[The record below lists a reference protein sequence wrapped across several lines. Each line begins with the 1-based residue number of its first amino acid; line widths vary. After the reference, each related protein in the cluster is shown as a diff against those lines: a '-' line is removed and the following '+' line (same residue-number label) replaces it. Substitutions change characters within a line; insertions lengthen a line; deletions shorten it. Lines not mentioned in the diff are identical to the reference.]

1 MLKQSLELKQLQKLS
16 PQQIMTAKLIELPLQ
31 SLEQRIRQEM
41 EENPVLEEDD
51 DSKDPE
57 NSREVSLSD
66 YKEDDPIPSYRLRS
80 DNYSK
85 YDDRPKR
92 ETFSVQES
100 FPQNLVEQLDFRDL
114 TQHQKDVANYIIYS
128 LDDDGYLRRDIE
140 KLVDEMAFRAGIE
153 TTDEEA
159 LKMLK
164 VIQTFEPLGVG
175 ARDLRECL
183 LIQIDAVPGD
193 AQDVEDA
200 RKVLRDHFTEFS
212 KKDFNKIM
220 SQTGMSSERLKKAMA
235 RILKL
240 NPTPGGQVSDAYSD
254 HTQQVV
260 PDFVLDVVNGEFHLT
275 MPRFSLPE
283 VKVNHKY
290 ADILMEA
297 SNSSERAK
305 KEAATFVKKKLESAK
320 WFVDALR
327 QRHTTLMTTMQA
339 ILDYQREYF
348 LDGDETKIKPMI
360 LKDIADITGYD
371 ISTVSRVANSKYIE
385 THFGIFPLKYFFSE
399 SITNQAG
406 EEVSTRELKKVLQEI
421 IDAENKQQP
430 LTDDEIVDMM
440 NAKGY
445 NVARRTIAKYRDQL
459 GIPKSRMRREIL

>member
-1 MLKQSLELKQLQKLS
+1 MLRQALEQKQLQKLS
-16 PQQIMTAKLIELPLQ
+16 PQQIMTAKLIELPIQ
-31 SLEQRIRQEM
+31 SLEQRVRQEI

-51 DSKDPE
+51 TKEKE

-100 FPQNLVEQLDFRDL
+100 FPQNLKEQLDFRDL
-114 TQHQKDVANYIIYS
+114 TQHQRDIANYIIYS
-128 LDDDGYLRRDIE
+128 LDDDGYLRRDID

-153 TTDEEA
+153 TTDEEVESL
-159 LKMLK
+159 LKI
-164 VIQTFEPLGVG
+164 IQTFEPAGVG

-183 LIQIDAVPGD
+183 LIQLNALKDSPV
-193 AQDVEDA
+193 VEDA
-200 RKVLRDHFTEFS
+200 RKIIRDHFSEFT
-212 KKDFNKIM
+212 KKDFNRIM
-220 SQTGMSSERLKKAMA
+220 SQTGMSPERLKTAMS

-260 PDFVLDVVNGEFHLT
+260 PDFVLDVVDGEFVLT
-275 MPRFSLPE
+275 MPRFSVPE

-290 ADILMEA
+290 SDILRES
-297 SNSSERAK
+297 SNSSERSK
-305 KEAATFVKKKLESAK
+305 KEAASFVKKKLESAK

-339 ILDYQREYF
+339 ILDYQRDYF

-360 LKDIADITGYD
+360 LKDIADKTGYD

-399 SITNQAG
+399 SIKNQAG
-406 EEVSTRELKKVLQEI
+406 EDISTRELKKILQEI
-421 IDAENKQQP
+421 IDGENKQKP

>member
-1 MLKQSLELKQLQKLS
+1 MLRQALEQKQIQKLS
-16 PQQIMTAKLIELPLQ
+16 PQQIMTAKLIELPIQ
-31 SLEQRIRQEM
+31 SLEQRVRQEI

-51 DSKDPE
+51 SKEKGD

-100 FPQNLVEQLDFRDL
+100 FPQNLKEQLDFRDL
-114 TQHQKDVANYIIYS
+114 TPHQRDIANYIIYS
-128 LDDDGYLRRDIE
+128 LDDDGYLRRDID

-153 TTDEEA
+153 TTDEEVES
-159 LKMLK
+159 LLK
-164 VIQTFEPLGVG
+164 VIQTFEPAGVG

-183 LIQIDAVPGD
+183 LIQLNTLKDSPV
-193 AQDVEDA
+193 VEDA
-200 RKVLRDHFTEFS
+200 RKIIRDHFSEFT
-212 KKDFNKIM
+212 KKDFNRIM
-220 SQTGMSSERLKKAMA
+220 AQTGMTPERLKTAMS

-260 PDFVLDVVNGEFHLT
+260 PDFVLDVVDGEFVLT
-275 MPRFSLPE
+275 MPRFSVPE

-297 SNSSERAK
+297 SNSSERSK

-339 ILDYQREYF
+339 ILDYQRDYF
-348 LDGDETKIKPMI
+348 RDGDETKIKPMI
-360 LKDIADITGYD
+360 LKDIADKTGYD

-399 SITNQAG
+399 SIKNQAG
-406 EEVSTRELKKVLQEI
+406 EDVSTRELKKILQEI
-421 IDAENKQQP
+421 IDGENKQKP

-440 NAKGY
+440 NDKGY

>member
-1 MLKQSLELKQLQKLS
+1 MLRQALEQKQIQKLS
-16 PQQIMTAKLIELPLQ
+16 PQQIMTAKLIELPIQ
-31 SLEQRIRQEM
+31 SLEQRVRQEI

-51 DSKDPE
+51 SKESGE

-100 FPQNLVEQLDFRDL
+100 FPQNLKEQLDFRDL
-114 TQHQKDVANYIIYS
+114 TPHQRDIANYIIYS
-128 LDDDGYLRRDIE
+128 LDDDGYLRRDID

-153 TTDEEA
+153 TTDAEVES
-159 LKMLK
+159 LLK
-164 VIQTFEPLGVG
+164 VIQTFEPAGVG

-183 LIQIDAVPGD
+183 LIQLNTLKDSPV
-193 AQDVEDA
+193 VEDA
-200 RKVLRDHFTEFS
+200 RKIIRDHFSEFT
-212 KKDFNKIM
+212 KKDFNRIM
-220 SQTGMSSERLKKAMA
+220 AQTGMTPERLKTAMS
-235 RILKL
+235 RILTL

-260 PDFVLDVVNGEFHLT
+260 PDFVLDVVDGEFVLT
-275 MPRFSLPE
+275 MPRFSVPE

-297 SNSSERAK
+297 SNSSERSK

-339 ILDYQREYF
+339 ILDYQRDYF

-360 LKDIADITGYD
+360 LKDIADKTGYD

-399 SITNQAG
+399 SIKNQAG
-406 EEVSTRELKKVLQEI
+406 EDVSTRELKKILQEI
-421 IDAENKQQP
+421 IDGENKQKP

-440 NAKGY
+440 NDKGY

>member
-1 MLKQSLELKQLQKLS
+1 MLRQALEQKQIQKLS
-16 PQQIMTAKLIELPLQ
+16 PQQIMTAKLIELPIQ
-31 SLEQRIRQEM
+31 SLEQRVRQEM

-51 DSKDPE
+51 SKEIGE

-100 FPQNLVEQLDFRDL
+100 FPQNLKEQLDFRDL
-114 TQHQKDVANYIIYS
+114 TPHQRDIANYIIYS
-128 LDDDGYLRRDIE
+128 LDDDGYLRRDID

-153 TTDEEA
+153 TTDEEVES
-159 LKMLK
+159 LLK
-164 VIQTFEPLGVG
+164 VIQTFEPAGVG

-183 LIQIDAVPGD
+183 LIQLNTLKDSPV
-193 AQDVEDA
+193 VEDA
-200 RKVLRDHFTEFS
+200 RKIIRDHFSEFT
-212 KKDFNKIM
+212 KKDFNRIM
-220 SQTGMSSERLKKAMA
+220 AQTGMTPERLKTAMA

-260 PDFVLDVVNGEFHLT
+260 PDFVLDVVDGEFVLT
-275 MPRFSLPE
+275 MPRFSVPE

-297 SNSSERAK
+297 SNSSERSK

-339 ILDYQREYF
+339 ILDYQRDYF

-360 LKDIADITGYD
+360 LKDIADKTGYD

-399 SITNQAG
+399 SIKNQAG
-406 EEVSTRELKKVLQEI
+406 EDVSTRELKKILQEI
-421 IDAENKQQP
+421 IDGENKQKP

-440 NAKGY
+440 NDKGY

>member
-1 MLKQSLELKQLQKLS
+1 MRQALEQKQIQKLS
-16 PQQIMTAKLIELPLQ
+16 PQQIMTAKLIELPIQ
-31 SLEQRIRQEM
+31 SLEQRVRQEM

-51 DSKDPE
+51 SKEIGE

-100 FPQNLVEQLDFRDL
+100 FPQNLKEQLDFRDL
-114 TQHQKDVANYIIYS
+114 TPHQRDIANYIIYS
-128 LDDDGYLRRDIE
+128 LDDDGYLRRDID

-153 TTDEEA
+153 TTDEEVES
-159 LKMLK
+159 LLK
-164 VIQTFEPLGVG
+164 VIQTFEPAGVG

-183 LIQIDAVPGD
+183 LIQLNTLKDSPV
-193 AQDVEDA
+193 VEDA
-200 RKVLRDHFTEFS
+200 RKIIRDHFSEFT
-212 KKDFNKIM
+212 KKDFNRIM
-220 SQTGMSSERLKKAMA
+220 AQTGMTPERLKTAMA

-260 PDFVLDVVNGEFHLT
+260 PDFVLDVVDGEFVLT
-275 MPRFSLPE
+275 MPRFSVPE

-297 SNSSERAK
+297 SNSSERSK

-339 ILDYQREYF
+339 ILDYQRDYF

-360 LKDIADITGYD
+360 LKDIADKTGYD

-399 SITNQAG
+399 SIKNQAG
-406 EEVSTRELKKVLQEI
+406 EDVSTRELKKILQEI
-421 IDAENKQQP
+421 IDGENKQKP

-440 NAKGY
+440 NDKGY

>member
-1 MLKQSLELKQLQKLS
+1 MLRQALEQKQIQKLS
-16 PQQIMTAKLIELPLQ
+16 PQQIMTAKLIELPIQ
-31 SLEQRIRQEM
+31 SLEQRVRQEM

-51 DSKDPE
+51 SKESGE

-100 FPQNLVEQLDFRDL
+100 FPQNLKEQLDFRDL
-114 TQHQKDVANYIIYS
+114 TPHQRDIANYIIYS
-128 LDDDGYLRRDIE
+128 LDDDGYLRRDID

-153 TTDEEA
+153 TTDEEVES
-159 LKMLK
+159 LLK
-164 VIQTFEPLGVG
+164 VIQTFEPAGVG

-183 LIQIDAVPGD
+183 LIQLNTLKDSSV
-193 AQDVEDA
+193 VVDA
-200 RKVLRDHFTEFS
+200 RKIIRDHFSEFT
-212 KKDFNKIM
+212 KKDFNRIM
-220 SQTGMSSERLKKAMA
+220 AQTGMTPERLKTAMS

-260 PDFVLDVVNGEFHLT
+260 PDFVLDVVDGEFVLT
-275 MPRFSLPE
+275 MPRFSVPE

-297 SNSSERAK
+297 SNSSERSK

-339 ILDYQREYF
+339 ILDYQRDYF

-360 LKDIADITGYD
+360 LKDIADKTGYD

-399 SITNQAG
+399 SIKNQAG
-406 EEVSTRELKKVLQEI
+406 EDVSTRELKKILQEI
-421 IDAENKQQP
+421 IDGENKQKP

-440 NAKGY
+440 NDKGY

>member
-1 MLKQSLELKQLQKLS
+1 MLRQALEQKQIQKLS
-16 PQQIMTAKLIELPLQ
+16 PQQIMTAKLIELPIQ
-31 SLEQRIRQEM
+31 SLEQRVRQEM

-51 DSKDPE
+51 SKESGE

-100 FPQNLVEQLDFRDL
+100 FPQNLKEQLNFRDL
-114 TQHQKDVANYIIYS
+114 TPHQRDIANYIIYS
-128 LDDDGYLRRDIE
+128 LDDDGYLRRDID

-153 TTDEEA
+153 TTDEEVES
-159 LKMLK
+159 LLK
-164 VIQTFEPLGVG
+164 VIQTFEPAGVG
-175 ARDLRECL
+175 TRDLRECL
-183 LIQIDAVPGD
+183 LIQLNTLKDSPV
-193 AQDVEDA
+193 VEDA
-200 RKVLRDHFTEFS
+200 RKIIRDHFSEFT
-212 KKDFNKIM
+212 KKDFNRIM
-220 SQTGMSSERLKKAMA
+220 AQTGMTPERLKTAMS

-260 PDFVLDVVNGEFHLT
+260 PDFVLDVVDGEFVLT
-275 MPRFSLPE
+275 MPRFSVPE

-297 SNSSERAK
+297 SNSSERSK

-339 ILDYQREYF
+339 ILDYQRDYF
-348 LDGDETKIKPMI
+348 RDGDETKIKPMI
-360 LKDIADITGYD
+360 LKDIADKTGYD

-399 SITNQAG
+399 SIKNQAG
-406 EEVSTRELKKVLQEI
+406 EDVSTRELKKILQEI
-421 IDAENKQQP
+421 IDGENKQKP

-440 NAKGY
+440 NDKGY

>member
-1 MLKQSLELKQLQKLS
+1 MRQALEQKQIQKLS
-16 PQQIMTAKLIELPLQ
+16 PQQIMTAKLIELPIQ
-31 SLEQRIRQEM
+31 SLEQRVRQEI

-51 DSKDPE
+51 SKEKGE

-100 FPQNLVEQLDFRDL
+100 FPQNLKEQLDFRDL
-114 TQHQKDVANYIIYS
+114 TPHQRDIANYIIYS
-128 LDDDGYLRRDIE
+128 LDDDGYLRRDID

-153 TTDEEA
+153 TTDEEVES
-159 LKMLK
+159 LLK
-164 VIQTFEPLGVG
+164 VIQTFEPAGVG

-183 LIQIDAVPGD
+183 LIQLNTLKDSPV
-193 AQDVEDA
+193 VVDA
-200 RKVLRDHFTEFS
+200 RKIIRDHFSEFT
-212 KKDFNKIM
+212 KKDFNRIM
-220 SQTGMSSERLKKAMA
+220 AQTGMTPERLKTAMS

-260 PDFVLDVVNGEFHLT
+260 PDFVLDVVDGEFVLT
-275 MPRFSLPE
+275 MPRFSVPE

-297 SNSSERAK
+297 SNSSERSK

-339 ILDYQREYF
+339 ILDYQRDYF

-360 LKDIADITGYD
+360 LKDIADKTGSD

-399 SITNQAG
+399 SIKNQAG
-406 EEVSTRELKKVLQEI
+406 EDVSTRELKKILQEI
-421 IDAENKQQP
+421 IDGENKQKP

-440 NAKGY
+440 NDKGY

>member
-1 MLKQSLELKQLQKLS
+1 MLRQALEQKQIQKLS
-16 PQQIMTAKLIELPLQ
+16 PQQIMTAKLIELPIQ
-31 SLEQRIRQEM
+31 SLEQRVRQEM

-51 DSKDPE
+51 SKESGE

-100 FPQNLVEQLDFRDL
+100 FPQNLKEQLNFRDL
-114 TQHQKDVANYIIYS
+114 TPHQRDIANYIIYS
-128 LDDDGYLRRDIE
+128 LDDDGYLRRDID

-153 TTDEEA
+153 TTDEEVES
-159 LKMLK
+159 LLK
-164 VIQTFEPLGVG
+164 VIQTFEPAGVG

-183 LIQIDAVPGD
+183 LIQLNTLKDSPI
-193 AQDVEDA
+193 VEDA
-200 RKVLRDHFTEFS
+200 RKIIRDHFSEFT
-212 KKDFNKIM
+212 KKDFNRIM
-220 SQTGMSSERLKKAMA
+220 AQTGMTPERLKTAMS

-260 PDFVLDVVNGEFHLT
+260 PDFVLDVVDGEFVLT
-275 MPRFSLPE
+275 MPRFSVPE

-297 SNSSERAK
+297 SNSSERSK

-339 ILDYQREYF
+339 ILDYQRDYF
-348 LDGDETKIKPMI
+348 RDGDETKIKPMI
-360 LKDIADITGYD
+360 LKDIADKTGYD

-399 SITNQAG
+399 SIKNQAG
-406 EEVSTRELKKVLQEI
+406 EDVSTRELKKILQEI
-421 IDAENKQQP
+421 IDGENKQKP

-440 NAKGY
+440 NDKGY

>member
-1 MLKQSLELKQLQKLS
+1 MRQALEQKQIQKLS
-16 PQQIMTAKLIELPLQ
+16 PQQIMTAKLIELPIQ
-31 SLEQRIRQEM
+31 SLEQRVRQEM

-51 DSKDPE
+51 SKESGE

-100 FPQNLVEQLDFRDL
+100 FPQNLKEQLNFRDL
-114 TQHQKDVANYIIYS
+114 TPHQRDIANYIIYS
-128 LDDDGYLRRDIE
+128 LDDDGYLRRDID

-153 TTDEEA
+153 TTDEEVES
-159 LKMLK
+159 LLK
-164 VIQTFEPLGVG
+164 VIQTFEPAGVG

-183 LIQIDAVPGD
+183 LIQLNTLKDSPV
-193 AQDVEDA
+193 VEDA
-200 RKVLRDHFTEFS
+200 RKIIRDHFSEFT
-212 KKDFNKIM
+212 KKDFNRIM
-220 SQTGMSSERLKKAMA
+220 AQTGMTPERLKTAMS

-260 PDFVLDVVNGEFHLT
+260 PDFVLDVVDGEFVLT
-275 MPRFSLPE
+275 MPRFSVPE

-297 SNSSERAK
+297 SNSSERSK

-339 ILDYQREYF
+339 ILDYQRDYF
-348 LDGDETKIKPMI
+348 RDGDETKIKPMI
-360 LKDIADITGYD
+360 LKDIADKTGYD

-399 SITNQAG
+399 SIKNQAG
-406 EEVSTRELKKVLQEI
+406 EDVSTRELKKILQEI
-421 IDAENKQQP
+421 IDGENKQKP

-440 NAKGY
+440 NDKGY

>member
-1 MLKQSLELKQLQKLS
+1 MLRQALEQKQIQKLS
-16 PQQIMTAKLIELPLQ
+16 PQQIMTAKLIELPIQ
-31 SLEQRIRQEM
+31 SLEQRVRQEI

-51 DSKDPE
+51 SKEKGE

-100 FPQNLVEQLDFRDL
+100 FPQNLKEQLDFCDL
-114 TQHQKDVANYIIYS
+114 TPHQRDIANYIIYS
-128 LDDDGYLRRDIE
+128 LDDDGYLRRDID

-153 TTDEEA
+153 TTDEEVES
-159 LKMLK
+159 LLK
-164 VIQTFEPLGVG
+164 VIQTFEPAGVG

-183 LIQIDAVPGD
+183 LIQLNTLKDSPV
-193 AQDVEDA
+193 VVDA
-200 RKVLRDHFTEFS
+200 RKIIRDHFSEFT
-212 KKDFNKIM
+212 KKDFNRIM
-220 SQTGMSSERLKKAMA
+220 AQTGMTPERLKTAMS

-260 PDFVLDVVNGEFHLT
+260 PDFVLDVVDGEFVLT
-275 MPRFSLPE
+275 MPRFSVPE

-297 SNSSERAK
+297 SNSSERSK

-339 ILDYQREYF
+339 ILDYQRDYF

-360 LKDIADITGYD
+360 LKDIADKTGYD

-399 SITNQAG
+399 SIKNQAG
-406 EEVSTRELKKVLQEI
+406 EDVSTRELKKILQEI
-421 IDAENKQQP
+421 IDGENKQKP

-440 NAKGY
+440 NDKGY

>member
-1 MLKQSLELKQLQKLS
+1 MRQALEQKQIQKLS
-16 PQQIMTAKLIELPLQ
+16 PQQIMTAKLIELPIQ
-31 SLEQRIRQEM
+31 SLEQRVRQEI

-51 DSKDPE
+51 SKEKGD

-100 FPQNLVEQLDFRDL
+100 FPQNLKEQLDFRDL
-114 TQHQKDVANYIIYS
+114 TPHQRDIANYIIYS
-128 LDDDGYLRRDIE
+128 LDDDGYLRRDID

-153 TTDEEA
+153 TTDEEVES
-159 LKMLK
+159 LLK
-164 VIQTFEPLGVG
+164 VIQTFEPAGVG

-183 LIQIDAVPGD
+183 LIQLNTLKDSPV
-193 AQDVEDA
+193 VEDA
-200 RKVLRDHFTEFS
+200 RKIIRDHFSEFT
-212 KKDFNKIM
+212 KKDFNRIM
-220 SQTGMSSERLKKAMA
+220 AQTGMTPERLKTAMS

-260 PDFVLDVVNGEFHLT
+260 PDFVLDVVDGEFVLT
-275 MPRFSLPE
+275 MPRFSVPE

-297 SNSSERAK
+297 SNSSERSK

-339 ILDYQREYF
+339 ILDYQRDYF
-348 LDGDETKIKPMI
+348 RDGDETKIKPMI
-360 LKDIADITGYD
+360 LKDIADKTGYD

-399 SITNQAG
+399 SIKNQAG
-406 EEVSTRELKKVLQEI
+406 EDVSTRELKKILQEI
-421 IDAENKQQP
+421 IDGENKQKP

-440 NAKGY
+440 NDKGY

>member
-1 MLKQSLELKQLQKLS
+1 MLRQALEQKQIQKLS
-16 PQQIMTAKLIELPLQ
+16 PQQIMTAKLIELPIQ
-31 SLEQRIRQEM
+31 SLEQRVRQEM

-51 DSKDPE
+51 SKESGE

-100 FPQNLVEQLDFRDL
+100 FPQNLKEQLNFRDL
-114 TQHQKDVANYIIYS
+114 TPHQRDIANYIIYS
-128 LDDDGYLRRDIE
+128 LDDDGYLRRDID

-153 TTDEEA
+153 TTDEEVES
-159 LKMLK
+159 LLK
-164 VIQTFEPLGVG
+164 VIQTFEPAGVG

-183 LIQIDAVPGD
+183 LIQLNTLKDSPV
-193 AQDVEDA
+193 VEDA
-200 RKVLRDHFTEFS
+200 RKIIRDHFSEFT
-212 KKDFNKIM
+212 KKDFNRIM
-220 SQTGMSSERLKKAMA
+220 AQTGMTPERLKTAMS

-260 PDFVLDVVNGEFHLT
+260 PDFVLDVVDGEFVLT
-275 MPRFSLPE
+275 MPRFSVPE

-297 SNSSERAK
+297 SNSSERSK

-339 ILDYQREYF
+339 ILDYQRDYF
-348 LDGDETKIKPMI
+348 RDGDETKIKPMI
-360 LKDIADITGYD
+360 LKDIADKTGYD

-399 SITNQAG
+399 SIKNQAG
-406 EEVSTRELKKVLQEI
+406 EDVSTRELKKILQEI
-421 IDAENKQQP
+421 IDGENKQKP

-440 NAKGY
+440 NGKGY

>member
-1 MLKQSLELKQLQKLS
+1 MLRQALEQKQIQKLS
-16 PQQIMTAKLIELPLQ
+16 PQQIMTAKLIELPIQ
-31 SLEQRIRQEM
+31 SLEQRVRQEM

-51 DSKDPE
+51 SKESGE

-100 FPQNLVEQLDFRDL
+100 FPQNLKEQLDFRDL
-114 TQHQKDVANYIIYS
+114 TPHQRDIANYIIYS
-128 LDDDGYLRRDIE
+128 LDDDGYLRRDID

-153 TTDEEA
+153 TTDEEVES
-159 LKMLK
+159 LLK
-164 VIQTFEPLGVG
+164 VIQTFEPAGVG

-183 LIQIDAVPGD
+183 LIQLNTLKDSPV
-193 AQDVEDA
+193 VEDA
-200 RKVLRDHFTEFS
+200 RKIIRDHFSEFT
-212 KKDFNKIM
+212 KKDFYRIM
-220 SQTGMSSERLKKAMA
+220 AQTGMTPERLKTAMA

-260 PDFVLDVVNGEFHLT
+260 PDFVLDVVDGEFVLT
-275 MPRFSLPE
+275 MPRFSVPE

-297 SNSSERAK
+297 SNSSERSK

-339 ILDYQREYF
+339 ILDYQRDYF

-360 LKDIADITGYD
+360 LKDIADKTGYD

-399 SITNQAG
+399 SIKNQAG
-406 EEVSTRELKKVLQEI
+406 EDVSTRELKKILQEI
-421 IDAENKQQP
+421 IDGENKQKP

-440 NAKGY
+440 NDKGY

>member
-1 MLKQSLELKQLQKLS
+1 MLRQALEQKQIQKLS
-16 PQQIMTAKLIELPLQ
+16 PQQIMTAKLIELPIQ
-31 SLEQRIRQEM
+31 SLEQRVRQEM

-51 DSKDPE
+51 SKESGE

-66 YKEDDPIPSYRLRS
+66 YKEDDLIPSYRLRS

-100 FPQNLVEQLDFRDL
+100 FPQNLKEQLDFRDL
-114 TQHQKDVANYIIYS
+114 TPHQRDIANYIIYS
-128 LDDDGYLRRDIE
+128 LDDDGYLRRDID

-153 TTDEEA
+153 TTDEEVES
-159 LKMLK
+159 LLK
-164 VIQTFEPLGVG
+164 VIQTFEPAGVG

-183 LIQIDAVPGD
+183 LIQLNTLKDSPV
-193 AQDVEDA
+193 VEDA
-200 RKVLRDHFTEFS
+200 RKIIRDHFSEFT
-212 KKDFNKIM
+212 KKDFNRIM
-220 SQTGMSSERLKKAMA
+220 AQTGMTPERLKTAMS

-260 PDFVLDVVNGEFHLT
+260 PDFVLDVVDGEFVLT
-275 MPRFSLPE
+275 MPRFSVPE

-297 SNSSERAK
+297 SNSSERSK

-339 ILDYQREYF
+339 ILDYQRDYF
-348 LDGDETKIKPMI
+348 RDGDETKIKPMI
-360 LKDIADITGYD
+360 LKNIADKTGYD

-399 SITNQAG
+399 SIKNQAG
-406 EEVSTRELKKVLQEI
+406 EDVSTRELKKILQEI
-421 IDAENKQQP
+421 IDGENKQKP

-440 NAKGY
+440 NDKGY

>member
-1 MLKQSLELKQLQKLS
+1 MLRQALEQKQIQKLS
-16 PQQIMTAKLIELPLQ
+16 PQQIMTAKLIELPIQ
-31 SLEQRIRQEM
+31 SLEQRVRQEM

-51 DSKDPE
+51 SKESGE

-100 FPQNLVEQLDFRDL
+100 FPQNLKEQLDFRDL
-114 TQHQKDVANYIIYS
+114 TPHQRDIANYIIYS
-128 LDDDGYLRRDIE
+128 LDDDGYLRRDID

-153 TTDEEA
+153 TTDEEVES
-159 LKMLK
+159 LLK
-164 VIQTFEPLGVG
+164 VIQTFEPAGVG

-183 LIQIDAVPGD
+183 LIQLNTLKDSPV
-193 AQDVEDA
+193 VVDA
-200 RKVLRDHFTEFS
+200 RKIIRDHFSEFT
-212 KKDFNKIM
+212 KKDFNRIM
-220 SQTGMSSERLKKAMA
+220 AQTGMTPERLKTAMS

-260 PDFVLDVVNGEFHLT
+260 PDFVLDVVDGEFVLT
-275 MPRFSLPE
+275 MPRFSVPE

-297 SNSSERAK
+297 SNSSERSK

-339 ILDYQREYF
+339 ILDYQRDYF
-348 LDGDETKIKPMI
+348 RDGDETKIKPMI
-360 LKDIADITGYD
+360 LKDIADKTGYD

-399 SITNQAG
+399 SIKNQAG
-406 EEVSTRELKKVLQEI
+406 EDVSTRELKKILQEI
-421 IDAENKQQP
+421 IDGENKQKP

-440 NAKGY
+440 NDKGY

>member
-1 MLKQSLELKQLQKLS
+1 MLRQALEQKQIQKLS
-16 PQQIMTAKLIELPLQ
+16 PQQIMTAKLIELPIQ
-31 SLEQRIRQEM
+31 SLEQRVRQEM

-51 DSKDPE
+51 SKEKGE

-100 FPQNLVEQLDFRDL
+100 FPQNLKEQLDFRDL
-114 TQHQKDVANYIIYS
+114 TPHQRDIANYIIYS
-128 LDDDGYLRRDIE
+128 LDDDGYLRRDID

-153 TTDEEA
+153 TTDEEVES
-159 LKMLK
+159 LLK
-164 VIQTFEPLGVG
+164 VIQTFEPAGVG

-183 LIQIDAVPGD
+183 LIQLNTLKDSPV
-193 AQDVEDA
+193 VEDA
-200 RKVLRDHFTEFS
+200 RKIIRDHFSEFT
-212 KKDFNKIM
+212 KKDFNRIM
-220 SQTGMSSERLKKAMA
+220 AQTGMTPERLKTAMA

-260 PDFVLDVVNGEFHLT
+260 PDFVLDVVDGEFVLT
-275 MPRFSLPE
+275 MPRFSVPE

-297 SNSSERAK
+297 SNSSERSK

-339 ILDYQREYF
+339 ILDYQRDYF

-360 LKDIADITGYD
+360 LKDIADKTGYD

-399 SITNQAG
+399 SIKNQAG
-406 EEVSTRELKKVLQEI
+406 EDVSTRELKKILQEI
-421 IDAENKQQP
+421 IDGENKQKP

-440 NAKGY
+440 NDKGY

>member
-1 MLKQSLELKQLQKLS
+1 MRQALEQKQIQKLS
-16 PQQIMTAKLIELPLQ
+16 PQQIMTAKLIELPIQ
-31 SLEQRIRQEM
+31 SLEQRVRQEM

-51 DSKDPE
+51 SKESGE

-100 FPQNLVEQLDFRDL
+100 FPQNLKEQLNFRDL
-114 TQHQKDVANYIIYS
+114 TPHQRDIANYIIYS
-128 LDDDGYLRRDIE
+128 LDDDGYLRRDID

-153 TTDEEA
+153 TTDEEVES
-159 LKMLK
+159 LLK
-164 VIQTFEPLGVG
+164 VIQTFEPAGVG

-183 LIQIDAVPGD
+183 LIQLNTLKDSPV
-193 AQDVEDA
+193 VEDA
-200 RKVLRDHFTEFS
+200 RKIIRDHFSEFT
-212 KKDFNKIM
+212 KKDFNRIM
-220 SQTGMSSERLKKAMA
+220 AQTGMTPERLKTAMS

-260 PDFVLDVVNGEFHLT
+260 PDFVLDVVDGEFVLT
-275 MPRFSLPE
+275 MPRFSVPE

-297 SNSSERAK
+297 SNSSERSK

-339 ILDYQREYF
+339 ILDYQRDYF

-360 LKDIADITGYD
+360 LKDVAERTKLD
-371 ISTVSRVANSKYIE
+371 ISTISRVRIEKYVQ
-385 THFGIFPLKYFFSE
+385 TKWGIFPLKFFFTDSYTTE
-399 SITNQAG
+399 DG
-406 EEVSTRELKKVLQEI
+406 EEMSTRKIKLTLKELIEHEDKKKPLSDDALSKVLKE
-421 IDAENKQQP
+421 
-430 LTDDEIVDMM
+430 
-440 NAKGY
+440 KGFP
-445 NVARRTIAKYRDQL
+445 VARRTVAKYREQL
-459 GIPKSRMRREIL
+459 GIPVARLRK

>member
-1 MLKQSLELKQLQKLS
+1 MLRQALEQKQIQKLS
-16 PQQIMTAKLIELPLQ
+16 PQQIMTAKLIELPIQ
-31 SLEQRIRQEM
+31 SLEQRVRQEI

-51 DSKDPE
+51 SKEKGE

-66 YKEDDPIPSYRLRS
+66 YKEDEPIPSYRLRS

-100 FPQNLVEQLDFRDL
+100 FPQNLKEQLDFRDL
-114 TQHQKDVANYIIYS
+114 TPHQRDIANYIIYS
-128 LDDDGYLRRDIE
+128 LDDDGYLRRDID

-153 TTDEEA
+153 TTDEEVES
-159 LKMLK
+159 LLK
-164 VIQTFEPLGVG
+164 VIQTFEPAGVG

-183 LIQIDAVPGD
+183 LIQLNTLKDSPV
-193 AQDVEDA
+193 VVDA
-200 RKVLRDHFTEFS
+200 RKIILDHFSEFT
-212 KKDFNKIM
+212 KKDFNRIM
-220 SQTGMSSERLKKAMA
+220 AQTGMTPERLKTAMS

-260 PDFVLDVVNGEFHLT
+260 PDFVLDVVDGEFVLT
-275 MPRFSLPE
+275 MPRFSVPE

-297 SNSSERAK
+297 SNSSERSK

-339 ILDYQREYF
+339 ILDYQRDYF

-360 LKDIADITGYD
+360 LKDIADKTGYD

-399 SITNQAG
+399 SIKNQAG
-406 EEVSTRELKKVLQEI
+406 EDVSTRELKKILQEI
-421 IDAENKQQP
+421 IDGENKQKP

-440 NAKGY
+440 NDKGY

>member
-1 MLKQSLELKQLQKLS
+1 MLRQALEQKQIQKLS
-16 PQQIMTAKLIELPLQ
+16 PQQIMTAKLIELPIQ
-31 SLEQRIRQEM
+31 SLEQRVRQEI
-41 EENPVLEEDD
+41 EENPVLEEDG
-51 DSKDPE
+51 SKEKGE

-92 ETFSVQES
+92 ETFTVQES
-100 FPQNLVEQLDFRDL
+100 FPQNLKEQLDFRDL
-114 TQHQKDVANYIIYS
+114 TPHQRDIANYIIYS
-128 LDDDGYLRRDIE
+128 LDDDGYLRRDID

-153 TTDEEA
+153 TTDEEVES
-159 LKMLK
+159 LLK
-164 VIQTFEPLGVG
+164 VIQTFEPAGVG

-183 LIQIDAVPGD
+183 LIQLNTLKDSPV
-193 AQDVEDA
+193 VVDA
-200 RKVLRDHFTEFS
+200 RKIIRDHFSEFT
-212 KKDFNKIM
+212 KKDFNRIM
-220 SQTGMSSERLKKAMA
+220 AQTGMTPERLKTAMS

-240 NPTPGGQVSDAYSD
+240 NPTPGGQVSDAHSD

-260 PDFVLDVVNGEFHLT
+260 PDFVLDVVDGEFVLT
-275 MPRFSLPE
+275 MPRFSVPE

-297 SNSSERAK
+297 SNSSERSK

-339 ILDYQREYF
+339 ILDYQRDYF

-360 LKDIADITGYD
+360 LKDIADKTGYD

-399 SITNQAG
+399 SIKNQAG
-406 EEVSTRELKKVLQEI
+406 EDVSTRELKKILQEI
-421 IDAENKQQP
+421 IDGENKQKP

-440 NAKGY
+440 NDKGY

>member
-1 MLKQSLELKQLQKLS
+1 MRQALEQKQIQKLS
-16 PQQIMTAKLIELPLQ
+16 PQQIMTAKLIELPIQ
-31 SLEQRIRQEM
+31 SLEQRVRQEM

-51 DSKDPE
+51 SKESGE

-100 FPQNLVEQLDFRDL
+100 FPQNLKEQLNFLDL
-114 TQHQKDVANYIIYS
+114 TPHQRDIANYIIYS
-128 LDDDGYLRRDIE
+128 LDDDGYLRRDID

-153 TTDEEA
+153 TTDEEVES
-159 LKMLK
+159 LLK
-164 VIQTFEPLGVG
+164 VIQTFEPAGVG

-183 LIQIDAVPGD
+183 LIQLNTLKDSPV
-193 AQDVEDA
+193 VEDA
-200 RKVLRDHFTEFS
+200 RKIIRDHFSEFT
-212 KKDFNKIM
+212 KKDFNRIM
-220 SQTGMSSERLKKAMA
+220 AQTGMTPERLKTAMS

-260 PDFVLDVVNGEFHLT
+260 PDFVLDVVDGEFVLT
-275 MPRFSLPE
+275 MPRFSVPE

-297 SNSSERAK
+297 SNSSERSK

-339 ILDYQREYF
+339 ILDYQRDYF
-348 LDGDETKIKPMI
+348 CDGDETKIKPMI
-360 LKDIADITGYD
+360 LKDIADKTGYD

-399 SITNQAG
+399 SIKNQAG
-406 EEVSTRELKKVLQEI
+406 EDVSTRELKKILQEI
-421 IDAENKQQP
+421 IDGENKQKP

-440 NAKGY
+440 NDKGY

>member
-1 MLKQSLELKQLQKLS
+1 MLKQSLEQKQIQKLS
-16 PQQIMTAKLIELPLQ
+16 PQQIMTAKLIELPIQ
-31 SLEQRIRQEM
+31 SLEQRVRQEI

-51 DSKDPE
+51 SKERSE

-66 YKEDDPIPSYRLRS
+66 YKEDDPIPAYRLRS

-85 YDDRPKR
+85 YDERPRR

-100 FPQNLVEQLDFRDL
+100 FPQNLTEQLQFRSL
-114 TQHQKDVANYIIYS
+114 SEHQNEVANYIIYS
-128 LDDDGYLRRDIE
+128 IDDDGYLRRTNDR
-140 KLVDEMAFRAGIE
+140 LVDEMAFRAGID
-153 TTDEEA
+153 TNEEEVEQ
-159 LKMLK
+159 MIK
-164 VIQTFEPLGVG
+164 VIQSFEPAGVG

-183 LIQIDAVPGD
+183 LIQLNALTSTPV
-193 AQDVEDA
+193 VEDA
-200 RKVLRDHFTEFS
+200 KRIIGSYFQEFT
-212 KKDFNKIM
+212 KKDFNRIM
-220 SQTGMSSERLKKAMA
+220 SQTGMNSERLKAAMA

-240 NPTPGGQVSDAYSD
+240 NPTPGGQVSDAYAD
-254 HTQQVV
+254 HTHQVV
-260 PDFVLDVVNGEFHLT
+260 PDFILDVQDGEFVLT
-275 MPRFSLPE
+275 MPRFSVPE
-283 VKVNHKY
+283 VKVNHRY

-297 SNSSERAK
+297 ANSSERAK
-305 KEAATFVKKKLESAK
+305 KDAASFVKKKLESAK

-327 QRHTTLMTTMQA
+327 QRHTTLMTTMKA

-360 LKDIADITGYD
+360 LKDIADVTGYD

-399 SITNQAG
+399 SIKNQAG
-406 EEVSTRELKKVLQEI
+406 EDVSTRELKKVLQEI
-421 IDAENKQQP
+421 VDGENKQQP
-430 LTDDEIVDMM
+430 LTDDEIVDLMK
-440 NAKGY
+440 AKGY

>member
-1 MLKQSLELKQLQKLS
+1 MLRQALEQKQIQKLS
-16 PQQIMTAKLIELPLQ
+16 PQQIMTAKLIELPIQ
-31 SLEQRIRQEM
+31 SLEQRVRQEM

-51 DSKDPE
+51 SKERGE

-100 FPQNLVEQLDFRDL
+100 FPQNLKEQLDFRDL
-114 TQHQKDVANYIIYS
+114 TPHQRDIANYIIYS
-128 LDDDGYLRRDIE
+128 LDDDGYLRRDID

-153 TTDEEA
+153 TTDEEVES
-159 LKMLK
+159 LLK
-164 VIQTFEPLGVG
+164 VIQTFEPAGVG

-183 LIQIDAVPGD
+183 LIQLNTLKDSPV
-193 AQDVEDA
+193 VEDA
-200 RKVLRDHFTEFS
+200 RKIIRDHFSEFT
-212 KKDFNKIM
+212 KKDFNRIM
-220 SQTGMSSERLKKAMA
+220 AQTGMTPERLKTAMS

-260 PDFVLDVVNGEFHLT
+260 PDFVLDVVDGEFVLT
-275 MPRFSLPE
+275 MPRFSVPE

-297 SNSSERAK
+297 SNSSERSK

-339 ILDYQREYF
+339 ILDYQRDYF
-348 LDGDETKIKPMI
+348 RDGDETKIKPMI
-360 LKDIADITGYD
+360 LKDIADKTGYD

-399 SITNQAG
+399 SIKNQAG
-406 EEVSTRELKKVLQEI
+406 EDVSTRELKKILQEI
-421 IDAENKQQP
+421 IDGENKQKP

-440 NAKGY
+440 NDKGY

>member
-1 MLKQSLELKQLQKLS
+1 MRQALEQKQIQKLS
-16 PQQIMTAKLIELPLQ
+16 PQQIMTAKLIELPIQ
-31 SLEQRIRQEM
+31 SLEQRVRQEM

-51 DSKDPE
+51 SKEKGE

-100 FPQNLVEQLDFRDL
+100 FPQNLKEQLDFRDL
-114 TQHQKDVANYIIYS
+114 TPHQRDIANYIIYS
-128 LDDDGYLRRDIE
+128 LDDDGYLRRDID

-153 TTDEEA
+153 TTDEEVES
-159 LKMLK
+159 LLK
-164 VIQTFEPLGVG
+164 VIQTFEPAGVG

-183 LIQIDAVPGD
+183 LIQLNTLKDSPV
-193 AQDVEDA
+193 VEDA
-200 RKVLRDHFTEFS
+200 RKIIRDHFSEFT
-212 KKDFNKIM
+212 KKDFNRIM
-220 SQTGMSSERLKKAMA
+220 AQTGMTPERLKTAMS

-260 PDFVLDVVNGEFHLT
+260 PDFVLDVVDGEFVLT
-275 MPRFSLPE
+275 MPRFSVPE

-297 SNSSERAK
+297 SNSSERSK

-339 ILDYQREYF
+339 ILDYQRDYF
-348 LDGDETKIKPMI
+348 RDGDETKIKPMI
-360 LKDIADITGYD
+360 LKDISDKTGYD
-371 ISTVSRVANSKYIE
+371 ISTVSRVATSQSIE

-399 SITNQAG
+399 SIKNQAG
-406 EEVSTRELKKVLQEI
+406 EDVSTRELKKILQEI
-421 IDAENKQQP
+421 IDGENKQKP

-440 NAKGY
+440 NDKGY

>member
-1 MLKQSLELKQLQKLS
+1 MLRQALEQKQIQKLS
-16 PQQIMTAKLIELPLQ
+16 PQQIMTAKLIELPIQ
-31 SLEQRIRQEM
+31 SLEQRVRQEM

-51 DSKDPE
+51 SKESGE

-66 YKEDDPIPSYRLRS
+66 YKEDDQIPSYRLRS

-100 FPQNLVEQLDFRDL
+100 FPQNLKEQLNFRDL
-114 TQHQKDVANYIIYS
+114 TPHQRDIANYIIYS
-128 LDDDGYLRRDIE
+128 LDDDGYLRRDID

-153 TTDEEA
+153 TTDEEVES
-159 LKMLK
+159 LLK
-164 VIQTFEPLGVG
+164 VIQTFEPAGVG

-183 LIQIDAVPGD
+183 LIQLNTLKDSPV
-193 AQDVEDA
+193 VEDA
-200 RKVLRDHFTEFS
+200 RKIIRDHFSEFT
-212 KKDFNKIM
+212 KKDFNRIM
-220 SQTGMSSERLKKAMA
+220 AQTGMTPERLKTAMS

-260 PDFVLDVVNGEFHLT
+260 PDFVLDVVDGEFVLT
-275 MPRFSLPE
+275 MPRFSVPE

-297 SNSSERAK
+297 SNSSERSK

-339 ILDYQREYF
+339 ILDYQRDYF
-348 LDGDETKIKPMI
+348 RDGDETKIKPMI
-360 LKDIADITGYD
+360 LKDIADKTGYD

-399 SITNQAG
+399 SIKNQAG
-406 EEVSTRELKKVLQEI
+406 EDVSTRELKKILQEI
-421 IDAENKQQP
+421 IDGENKQKP

-440 NAKGY
+440 NDKGY

>member
-1 MLKQSLELKQLQKLS
+1 MRQALEQKQIQKLS
-16 PQQIMTAKLIELPLQ
+16 PQQIMTAKLIELPIQ
-31 SLEQRIRQEM
+31 SLEQRVRQEM

-51 DSKDPE
+51 SKESGE

-100 FPQNLVEQLDFRDL
+100 FPQNLKEQLDFRDL
-114 TQHQKDVANYIIYS
+114 TPHQRDIANYIIYS
-128 LDDDGYLRRDIE
+128 LDDDGYLRRDID

-153 TTDEEA
+153 TTDEEVES
-159 LKMLK
+159 LLK
-164 VIQTFEPLGVG
+164 VIQTFEPAGVG

-183 LIQIDAVPGD
+183 LIQLNTLKDSPV
-193 AQDVEDA
+193 VEDA
-200 RKVLRDHFTEFS
+200 RKIIRDHFSEFT
-212 KKDFNKIM
+212 KKDFNRIM
-220 SQTGMSSERLKKAMA
+220 AQTGMTPERLKTAMS

-260 PDFVLDVVNGEFHLT
+260 PDFVLDVVDGEFVLT
-275 MPRFSLPE
+275 MPRFSVPE

-290 ADILMEA
+290 AEILMEA
-297 SNSSERAK
+297 SNSSERSK

-339 ILDYQREYF
+339 ILDYQRDYF
-348 LDGDETKIKPMI
+348 RDGDETKIKPMI
-360 LKDIADITGYD
+360 LKDIADKTGYD

-399 SITNQAG
+399 SIKNQAG
-406 EEVSTRELKKVLQEI
+406 EDVSTRELKKILQEI
-421 IDAENKQQP
+421 IDGENKQKP

-440 NAKGY
+440 NDKGY

-459 GIPKSRMRREIL
+459 GIPKSRMRCEIL

>member
-1 MLKQSLELKQLQKLS
+1 MLKQSLEQKQIQKLS

-31 SLEQRIRQEM
+31 SLEQRVRQEI

-51 DSKDPE
+51 TKERNE

-85 YDDRPKR
+85 YDERPRR

-100 FPQNLVEQLDFRDL
+100 FPQNLTEQLQFRNL
-114 TQHQKDVANYIIYS
+114 TDHQREVANYIIYS
-128 LDDDGYLRRDIE
+128 LDDDGYLRRTSDR
-140 KLVDEMAFRAGIE
+140 LVDEMAFRAGIE
-153 TTDEEA
+153 TDEAEVEQ
-159 LKMLK
+159 MIK
-164 VIQTFEPLGVG
+164 VIQTFEPAGVG
-175 ARDLRECL
+175 ARDLKECL
-183 LIQIDAVPGD
+183 LIQLNTLTSTPV
-193 AQDVEDA
+193 VEDA
-200 RKVLRDHFTEFS
+200 KRIITSYFQEFT
-212 KKDFNKIM
+212 KKDFNRIM
-220 SQTGMSSERLKKAMA
+220 SQTGMTSERLKTAMA

-254 HTQQVV
+254 HTRQVV
-260 PDFVLDVVNGEFHLT
+260 PDFILDVEDGEFILT
-275 MPRFSLPE
+275 MPRFSVPE

-297 SNSSERAK
+297 ANSSERAK
-305 KEAATFVKKKLESAK
+305 KDAASFVKKKLESAK

-327 QRHTTLMTTMQA
+327 QRHTTLMTTMKA

-360 LKDIADITGYD
+360 LKDIADVTGYD

-399 SITNQAG
+399 SIKNQAG
-406 EEVSTRELKKVLQEI
+406 EDVSTRELKKVLQEI
-421 IDAENKQQP
+421 VDAENKQQP

-440 NAKGY
+440 KAKGY

>member
-1 MLKQSLELKQLQKLS
+1 MLKQSLEQKQIQKLS
-16 PQQIMTAKLIELPLQ
+16 PQQIMTAKLIELPIQ
-31 SLEQRIRQEM
+31 SLEQRVRQEI

-51 DSKDPE
+51 SKERSE

-66 YKEDDPIPSYRLRS
+66 YKEDDPIPAYRLRS

-85 YDDRPKR
+85 YDERPRR

-100 FPQNLVEQLDFRDL
+100 FPQNLTEQLQFRSL
-114 TQHQKDVANYIIYS
+114 SEHQNEVANYIIYS
-128 LDDDGYLRRDIE
+128 IDDDGYLRRTNDR
-140 KLVDEMAFRAGIE
+140 LVDEMAFRAGID
-153 TTDEEA
+153 TNEEEVEQ
-159 LKMLK
+159 MIK
-164 VIQTFEPLGVG
+164 VIQSFEPAGVG

-183 LIQIDAVPGD
+183 LIQLNALTSTPV
-193 AQDVEDA
+193 VEDA
-200 RKVLRDHFTEFS
+200 KRIISSYFQEFT
-212 KKDFNKIM
+212 KKDFNRIM
-220 SQTGMSSERLKKAMA
+220 SQTGMTSERLKAAMA

-240 NPTPGGQVSDAYSD
+240 NPTPGGQVADAYDD
-254 HTQQVV
+254 HTRQVV
-260 PDFVLDVVNGEFHLT
+260 PYFVLDVQDGEFVLT
-275 MPRFSLPE
+275 MPRFSVPE
-283 VKVNHKY
+283 VKVNHRY

-297 SNSSERAK
+297 ANSSERAK
-305 KEAATFVKKKLESAK
+305 KDAASFVKKKLESAK

-327 QRHTTLMTTMQA
+327 QRHTTLMTTMKA

-360 LKDIADITGYD
+360 LKDIADVTGYD

-399 SITNQAG
+399 SIKNQAG
-406 EEVSTRELKKVLQEI
+406 EDVSTRELKKVLQEI
-421 IDAENKQQP
+421 VDGENKQQP
-430 LTDDEIVDMM
+430 LTDDEIVDLMK
-440 NAKGY
+440 AKGY

>member
-1 MLKQSLELKQLQKLS
+1 MLRQSLEQKQIQKLS
-16 PQQIMTAKLIELPLQ
+16 PQQIMTAKLIELPIQ
-31 SLEQRIRQEM
+31 SLEQRVRQEI
-41 EENPVLEEDD
+41 EDNPVLEEDD
-51 DSKDPE
+51 SKDKGE

-100 FPQNLVEQLDFRDL
+100 FPQNLKEQLDFREL
-114 TQHQKDVANYIIYS
+114 TKHQRDIATYIIYS
-128 LDDDGYLRRDIE
+128 LDDDGYLRRDID

-153 TTDEEA
+153 TTDEEVEG
-159 LKMLK
+159 LLK
-164 VIQTFEPLGVG
+164 VIQSFEPAGVG

-183 LIQIDAVPGD
+183 MIQLNALDDTPV
-193 AQDVEDA
+193 VEDA
-200 RKVLRDHFTEFS
+200 RKIIKDHFTEFT
-212 KKDFNKIM
+212 KKDFGRIM
-220 SQTGMSSERLKKAMA
+220 AQTGMTSDRLKAAMN

-260 PDFVLDVVNGEFHLT
+260 PDFVLDVVDGEFVLT
-275 MPRFSLPE
+275 MPRFSVPE
-283 VKVNHKY
+283 VRVNHKY
-290 ADILMEA
+290 ADILNEA
-297 SNSSERAK
+297 ANTSERSK

-360 LKDIADITGYD
+360 LKDIADKTGYD

-399 SITNQAG
+399 SIKNQAG
-406 EEVSTRELKKVLQEI
+406 EDISTRELKKILQEI
-421 IDAENKQQP
+421 IDGEDKQKP

>member
-1 MLKQSLELKQLQKLS
+1 MLRQALEQKQIQKLS
-16 PQQIMTAKLIELPLQ
+16 PQQIMTAKLIELPIQ
-31 SLEQRIRQEM
+31 SLEQRVRQEI

-51 DSKDPE
+51 SKEKGE

-100 FPQNLVEQLDFRDL
+100 FPQNLKEQLDFRDL
-114 TQHQKDVANYIIYS
+114 TPHQRDIANYIIYS
-128 LDDDGYLRRDIE
+128 LDDDGYLRRDID

-153 TTDEEA
+153 TTDEEVES
-159 LKMLK
+159 LLK
-164 VIQTFEPLGVG
+164 VIQTFEPAGVG

-183 LIQIDAVPGD
+183 LIQLNTLKDSPV
-193 AQDVEDA
+193 VEDA
-200 RKVLRDHFTEFS
+200 RKIIRDHFSEFT
-212 KKDFNKIM
+212 KKDFNRIM
-220 SQTGMSSERLKKAMA
+220 AQTGMTPERLKTAMS

-260 PDFVLDVVNGEFHLT
+260 PDFVLDVVDGEFVLT
-275 MPRFSLPE
+275 MPRFSVPE

-297 SNSSERAK
+297 SNSSERSK

-339 ILDYQREYF
+339 ILDYQRDYF
-348 LDGDETKIKPMI
+348 RDGDETKIKPMI
-360 LKDIADITGYD
+360 LKDIADKTGYD

-399 SITNQAG
+399 SIKNQAG
-406 EEVSTRELKKVLQEI
+406 EDVSTRELKKILQEI
-421 IDAENKQQP
+421 IDGENKQKP

-440 NAKGY
+440 NDKGY

>member
-1 MLKQSLELKQLQKLS
+1 MLRQALEQKQIQKLS
-16 PQQIMTAKLIELPLQ
+16 PQQIMTAKLIELPIQ
-31 SLEQRIRQEM
+31 SLEQRVRQEI

-51 DSKDPE
+51 SKEKE

-100 FPQNLVEQLDFRDL
+100 FPQNLKEQLDFRDL
-114 TQHQKDVANYIIYS
+114 TQHQRDIANYIIYS
-128 LDDDGYLRRDIE
+128 LDDDGYLRRDID

-153 TTDEEA
+153 TTDGEVES
-159 LKMLK
+159 MLRI
-164 VIQTFEPLGVG
+164 IQTFEPAGVG

-183 LIQIDAVPGD
+183 LIQLNALRDSPV
-193 AQDVEDA
+193 VEDA
-200 RKVLRDHFTEFS
+200 RKIIRDHFSEFT
-212 KKDFNKIM
+212 KKDFNRIM
-220 SQTGMSSERLKKAMA
+220 AQTGMTPERLKTAMS

-260 PDFVLDVVNGEFHLT
+260 PDFVLDVVDGEFVLT
-275 MPRFSLPE
+275 MPRFSVPE

-297 SNSSERAK
+297 SNSSERSK
-305 KEAATFVKKKLESAK
+305 KEAASFVKKKLESAK

-339 ILDYQREYF
+339 ILDYQRDYF

-360 LKDIADITGYD
+360 LKDIADRTGYD

-399 SITNQAG
+399 SIKNQAG
-406 EEVSTRELKKVLQEI
+406 EDISTRELKKILQEI
-421 IDAENKQQP
+421 IDGEDKQKP

>member
-1 MLKQSLELKQLQKLS
+1 MLRQALEQKQIQTLS
-16 PQQIMTAKLIELPLQ
+16 PQQIMTAKLIELPIQ
-31 SLEQRIRQEM
+31 SLEQRVRQEM

-51 DSKDPE
+51 SKESGE

-100 FPQNLVEQLDFRDL
+100 FPQNLKEQLNFRDL
-114 TQHQKDVANYIIYS
+114 TPHQRDIANYIIYS
-128 LDDDGYLRRDIE
+128 LDDDGYLRRDID

-153 TTDEEA
+153 TTDEEVES
-159 LKMLK
+159 LLK
-164 VIQTFEPLGVG
+164 VIQTFEPAGVG

-183 LIQIDAVPGD
+183 LIQLNTLKDSPV
-193 AQDVEDA
+193 VEDA
-200 RKVLRDHFTEFS
+200 RKIIRDHFSEFT
-212 KKDFNKIM
+212 KKDFNRIM
-220 SQTGMSSERLKKAMA
+220 AQTGMTPERLKTAMS

-260 PDFVLDVVNGEFHLT
+260 PDFVLDVVDGEFVLT
-275 MPRFSLPE
+275 MPRFFVPE

-297 SNSSERAK
+297 SNSSERSK

-339 ILDYQREYF
+339 ILDYQRDYF

-360 LKDIADITGYD
+360 LKDIADKTGYD

-399 SITNQAG
+399 SIKNQAG
-406 EEVSTRELKKVLQEI
+406 EDVSTRELKKILQEI
-421 IDAENKQQP
+421 IDGENKQKP

-440 NAKGY
+440 NDKGY

>member
-1 MLKQSLELKQLQKLS
+1 MLRQALEQKQIQKLS
-16 PQQIMTAKLIELPLQ
+16 PQQIMTAKLIELPIQ
-31 SLEQRIRQEM
+31 SLEQRVRQEI

-51 DSKDPE
+51 SKEKGE

-100 FPQNLVEQLDFRDL
+100 FPQNLKEQLDFRDL
-114 TQHQKDVANYIIYS
+114 TPHQRDIANYIIYS
-128 LDDDGYLRRDIE
+128 LDDDGYLRRDID

-153 TTDEEA
+153 TTDEEVES
-159 LKMLK
+159 LLK
-164 VIQTFEPLGVG
+164 VIQTFEPAGVG

-183 LIQIDAVPGD
+183 LIQLNTLKDSPV
-193 AQDVEDA
+193 VVDA
-200 RKVLRDHFTEFS
+200 RKIIRDHFSEFT
-212 KKDFNKIM
+212 KKDFNRIM
-220 SQTGMSSERLKKAMA
+220 AQTGMTPERLKTAMS

-260 PDFVLDVVNGEFHLT
+260 PDFVLDVVDGEFVLT
-275 MPRFSLPE
+275 MPRFSVPE

-297 SNSSERAK
+297 SNSSERSK

-339 ILDYQREYF
+339 ILDYQRDYF

-360 LKDIADITGYD
+360 LKDIADKTGYD

-399 SITNQAG
+399 SIKNQAG
-406 EEVSTRELKKVLQEI
+406 EDVSTRELKKILQEI
-421 IDAENKQQP
+421 IDGENKHKP
-430 LTDDEIVDMM
+430 STDDEIVDMM
-440 NAKGY
+440 NDKGY

>member
-1 MLKQSLELKQLQKLS
+1 MLRQALEQKQIQKLS
-16 PQQIMTAKLIELPLQ
+16 PQQIMTAKLIELPIQ
-31 SLEQRIRQEM
+31 SLEQRVRQEM

-51 DSKDPE
+51 SKESGE

-100 FPQNLVEQLDFRDL
+100 FPQNLKEQLDFRDL
-114 TQHQKDVANYIIYS
+114 TPHQRDIANYIIYS
-128 LDDDGYLRRDIE
+128 LDDDGYLRRDID

-153 TTDEEA
+153 TTDEEVES
-159 LKMLK
+159 LLK
-164 VIQTFEPLGVG
+164 VIQTFEPAGVG

-183 LIQIDAVPGD
+183 LIQLNTLKDSPV
-193 AQDVEDA
+193 VEDA
-200 RKVLRDHFTEFS
+200 RKIIRDHFSEFT
-212 KKDFNKIM
+212 KKDFNRIM
-220 SQTGMSSERLKKAMA
+220 AQTGMTPERLKTAMT

-260 PDFVLDVVNGEFHLT
+260 PDFVLDVVDGEFVLT
-275 MPRFSLPE
+275 MPRFSVPE

-297 SNSSERAK
+297 SNSSERSK

-339 ILDYQREYF
+339 ILDYQRDYF
-348 LDGDETKIKPMI
+348 RDGDETKIKPMI
-360 LKDIADITGYD
+360 LKDIADKTGYD

-399 SITNQAG
+399 SIKNQAG
-406 EEVSTRELKKVLQEI
+406 EDVSTRELKKILQEI
-421 IDAENKQQP
+421 IDGENKQKP

-440 NAKGY
+440 NDKGY

>member
-1 MLKQSLELKQLQKLS
+1 MLRQALEQKQIQKLS
-16 PQQIMTAKLIELPLQ
+16 PQQIMTAKLIELPIQ
-31 SLEQRIRQEM
+31 SLEQRVRQEM

-51 DSKDPE
+51 SKESGE

-100 FPQNLVEQLDFRDL
+100 FPQNLKEQLDFRDL
-114 TQHQKDVANYIIYS
+114 TPHQRDIANYIIYS
-128 LDDDGYLRRDIE
+128 LDDDGYLRRDID

-153 TTDEEA
+153 TTDEEVES
-159 LKMLK
+159 LLK
-164 VIQTFEPLGVG
+164 VIQTFEPAGVG

-183 LIQIDAVPGD
+183 LIQLNTLKDSPV
-193 AQDVEDA
+193 VEDA
-200 RKVLRDHFTEFS
+200 RKIIRDHFSEFT
-212 KKDFNKIM
+212 KKDFNRIM
-220 SQTGMSSERLKKAMA
+220 AQTGMTPERLKTAMS

-260 PDFVLDVVNGEFHLT
+260 PDFVLDVVDGEFVLT
-275 MPRFSLPE
+275 MPRFSVPE

-297 SNSSERAK
+297 SNSSERSK

-327 QRHTTLMTTMQA
+327 QRHTTLMTTMQE
-339 ILDYQREYF
+339 ILDYQRDYF

-360 LKDIADITGYD
+360 LKDIADKTGYD

-399 SITNQAG
+399 SIKNQAG
-406 EEVSTRELKKVLQEI
+406 EDVSTRELKKILQEI
-421 IDAENKQQP
+421 IDGENKQKP

-440 NAKGY
+440 NDKGY

>member
-1 MLKQSLELKQLQKLS
+1 MLRQALEQKQIQKLS
-16 PQQIMTAKLIELPLQ
+16 PQQIMTAKLIELPIQ
-31 SLEQRIRQEM
+31 SLEQRVRQEI

-51 DSKDPE
+51 SKEKGE

-100 FPQNLVEQLDFRDL
+100 FPQNLKEQLDFRDL
-114 TQHQKDVANYIIYS
+114 TPHQRDIANYIIYS
-128 LDDDGYLRRDIE
+128 LDDDGYLRRDID

-153 TTDEEA
+153 TTDEEVES
-159 LKMLK
+159 LLK
-164 VIQTFEPLGVG
+164 VIQTFEPAGVG

-183 LIQIDAVPGD
+183 LIQLNTLKDSPV
-193 AQDVEDA
+193 VEDA
-200 RKVLRDHFTEFS
+200 RKIIRDHFSEFT
-212 KKDFNKIM
+212 KKDFNRIM
-220 SQTGMSSERLKKAMA
+220 AQTGMTPERLKTAMS

-260 PDFVLDVVNGEFHLT
+260 PDFVLDVVDGEFVLT
-275 MPRFSLPE
+275 MPRFSVPE

-290 ADILMEA
+290 AGILMEA
-297 SNSSERAK
+297 SNSSERSK

-339 ILDYQREYF
+339 ILDYQRDYF
-348 LDGDETKIKPMI
+348 RDGDETKIKPMI
-360 LKDIADITGYD
+360 LKDIADKTGYD

-399 SITNQAG
+399 SIKNQAG
-406 EEVSTRELKKVLQEI
+406 EDVSTRELKKILQEI
-421 IDAENKQQP
+421 IDGENKQKP

-440 NAKGY
+440 NDKGY